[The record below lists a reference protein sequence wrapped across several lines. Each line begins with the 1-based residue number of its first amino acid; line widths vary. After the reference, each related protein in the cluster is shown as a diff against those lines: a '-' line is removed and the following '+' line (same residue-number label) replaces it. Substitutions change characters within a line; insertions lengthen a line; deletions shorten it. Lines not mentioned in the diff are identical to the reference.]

1 MKFKKK
7 KSFWKEFFNECAGVI
22 LAGAIMI
29 YIALSA
35 IMGNLILSYINNG
48 KEINPYI
55 EDVSGKFTIFLIKTT
70 IGGMYLFGII
80 FALLIAFAIIG
91 IIVIAIVTGIT
102 HITAVKRYTY
112 LPLTADELRLKINKE
127 SIFKNPAD
135 YIKYICEQMRYYSES
150 TNEYKSLKL
159 TMADLLTLCRTYEE
173 VYEDLI
179 VFKYEDYKYFNRFNK
194 AFPFEFKTFENTY
207 IKSDDILDKISD
219 KEIVI
224 FCSDKTL
231 AEAYLSGYKGQA
243 VIYYVK
249 DKLLTKSID

>member
-7 KSFWKEFFNECAGVI
+7 KSFWKEFFNECEGVI
-22 LAGAIMI
+22 VVGAIMI

-112 LPLTADELRLKINKE
+112 LPLTADEVKE
-127 SIFKNPAD
+127 SINAGLFEDTPESYIDYFTKQMKYLGGSVIFSIDDMKIITKTVKEIWNESFKLNKD
-135 YIKYICEQMRYYSES
+135 FLIR
-150 TNEYKSLKL
+150 NEIGSYDCLPFGFGDDR
-159 TMADLLTLCRTYEE
+159 ADLFCQLEE
-173 VYEDLI
+173 GKVVTFDMDEGSLI
-179 VFKYEDYKYFNRFNK
+179 QTIE
-194 AFPFEFKTFENTY
+194 
-207 IKSDDILDKISD
+207 
-219 KEIVI
+219 
-224 FCSDKTL
+224 
-231 AEAYLSGYKGQA
+231 
-243 VIYYVK
+243 
-249 DKLLTKSID
+249 